1 MTITL
6 YQFATSPFSEKVRR
20 ALNYKGL
27 EFDVH
32 EVDRM
37 KARSGGYA
45 DVSES
50 GKFPA
55 IVHDGTAVLDSTD
68 IIYHLEKACPEPA
81 LVPADPRDH
90 ALAHAIEEWADESLY
105 FYEMT
110 MRLTWENNLDAALD
124 EFAKTVPGVP
134 KPQLKEMIRTATG
147 EIVTAQGVGRKSRE
161 RVVADATRHFEMLEK
176 LLQGRDW
183 LVGDHVSFADL
194 AVIGQLTALLY
205 AEEARAAVEG
215 KQAIAGWTARLDEV
229 APK

>member
-6 YQFATSPFSEKVRR
+6 YQFATSPFTEKVRR

-32 EVDRM
+32 DVDRM

-45 DVSES
+45 EVSES

-55 IVHDGTAVLDSTD
+55 IVHDGAVVLDSTE
-68 IIYHLEKACPEPA
+68 IIYHLEGASPEPA
-81 LVPADPRDH
+81 LVPANARDA

-110 MRLTWENNLDAALD
+110 MRLTWEHNLEAALD
-124 EFAKTVPGVP
+124 EFAKSLPGVP
-134 KPQLKEMIRTATG
+134 KPQLKELIRTATSK
-147 EIVTAQGVGRKSRE
+147 IVTAQGLGRKSRT
-161 RVVADATRHFEMLEK
+161 RIIADVTRHLDMLES
-176 LLQGRDW
+176 LLAGRDW

-194 AVIGQLTALLY
+194 AVIGQLNALLY
-205 AEEARAAVEG
+205 AEEARAAADG
-215 KQAIAGWTARLDEV
+215 KQAIAAWIARLDEI